1 MEYELWTKSEAYRVP
16 DVAAHMYVAPT
27 FGERPAHLETFQHG
41 APVGIDASA
50 AAHVVWMPGDWQVF
64 FTHMIRRMCMIA
76 PFIRW
81 LDDVAWWTLDWLPRR
96 PMRGS
101 TPGSVYK
108 STSLLP
114 RGWDWGPPIDTTG
127 TGTARTSPASPMTT
141 VWQKTLPHMRLSP
154 SDPASRRVPAG
165 QVPAC
170 DERPQQRVA

>member
-41 APVGIDASA
+41 APVGIDTSA

-81 LDDVAWWTLDWLPRR
+81 LDDVGMVDFGLVTEATDA
-96 PMRGS
+96 GF
-101 TPGSVYK
+101 
-108 STSLLP
+108 
-114 RGWDWGPPIDTTG
+114 DTRFRIQKYVFVAQRLG
-127 TGTARTSPASPMTT
+127 LGTAYRHNRYRYGPY
-141 VWQKTLPHMRLSP
+141 
-154 SDPASRRVPAG
+154 
-165 QVPAC
+165 
-170 DERPQQRVA
+170 